1 MNYQVTR
8 TKIIPPRRR
17 SDLLSRQRLLD
28 TLYEF
33 LDFKLIILIAPA
45 GYGKTFL
52 LVDFAQSA
60 ELPVCWFAL
69 DPLDRDLHRFFVH
82 FIAALAERFPEF
94 GRASMAALESLANG
108 QGAIEQLVATIVN
121 DLYEHVREH
130 FVFVVDD
137 FFLVEDNP
145 TINLFISQFVQQ
157 VDENCHLVL
166 ASRKLLSIPD
176 MALMIARGY
185 VGGIDFEDLAFAP
198 AELQALT
205 QQNYGYQMAPAE
217 ATALVEATDGW
228 IIGLLLSAQS
238 KLRSISGRMRLMR
251 ASGLDLYDY
260 LAEQVLNQQPEIIR
274 DFLLRTALLEEFD
287 ADLCAVI
294 LGEAWRPPDQSWANL
309 IDEVLGRNLFVLP
322 LGEDSAW
329 LRYNH
334 VFQDFLQKRLMKVRP
349 EEEKMILERL
359 SAYYQQREDWE
370 KAHYYLKRMG
380 DLGLIA
386 ALLERAG
393 LALLY
398 GGRISLLSTWLSE
411 LPPDFLRERPALQS
425 LYGAVIVRRDNAK
438 QGLALLNE
446 AATALQAA
454 GDQLHLAHTLV
465 RRAVVHRLLGHYQSA
480 LTDADQVLALLP
492 AQATVDAPTALARV
506 LALRSKGLILYHIGK
521 PEVGLDHLQEALAIY
536 QGLHDSYNIAL
547 TTQDI
552 ALSYLQLGQYSNALP
567 RFEHA
572 LAAWRGQG
580 NLSGQALVLNNMGYL
595 FSLQGK
601 YEEALTH
608 LEEALACA
616 QRSGYTR
623 IVCYALLSI
632 GDLFADLDLWEAA
645 LEVYEQAMPI
655 IRQRNEQVLL
665 LSLELALARLASF
678 TADWE
683 GAFLHLDSAS
693 KLVMAQKSGY
703 EWGLYQLTVGRCY
716 LAQSK
721 AMEAVAP
728 LQEALLHFDDRGQP
742 IEVTCTH
749 LLLAAALYT
758 AKAANAQEHLRQGLD
773 LAAGLESHYVVL
785 TIMRSL
791 RPYWH
796 NRKAL
801 AADSRLARWLEEVD
815 RFEQIIPKQNR
826 HLRKIAS
833 PMLATLL
840 VQPPEF
846 VIRTL
851 GRVEVTV
858 NEKSLTNSDWQTII
872 SRDLFLCLL
881 AHPEGLTKEAIGA
894 IFWPD
899 ASTSELK
906 TRFKNA
912 IYRLRNALRQDVVLF
927 TNDFYHYNWAIDY
940 QYDVEEF
947 LQKVGEGDRTTAPAE
962 KIERY
967 QAAVALYRGAY
978 LPDVDASWAWS
989 TREHLQRIFID
1000 TALTLVQLT
1009 FAQQAYSVALEVCQ
1023 RVLTEDSCMED
1034 AHRLA
1039 MQIHAAQGNRAAV
1052 ARQFALCQKALLEE
1066 VDAPPSPQTEA
1077 LYASLMQ

>member
-1 MNYQVTR
+1 MNDQVTR

-52 LVDFAQSA
+52 LVDFAQST
-60 ELPVCWFAL
+60 ELPACWYAL

-82 FIAALAERFPEF
+82 FIAAIAERFPEF
-94 GRASMAALESLANG
+94 GRASTAALESLANG
-108 QGAIEQLVATIVN
+108 QGVIDQLVATIVN

-130 FVFVVDD
+130 FVFVIDD

-145 TINLFISQFVQQ
+145 AINLFISQFVQQ

-185 VGGIDFEDLAFAP
+185 VGGIDFEDLAFEP

-205 QQNYGYQMAPAE
+205 QQNYGYHMAAE
-217 ATALVEATDGW
+217 EASALVHATDGW

-260 LAEQVLNQQPEIIR
+260 LAEQVLNQQPEVIR

-287 ADLCAVI
+287 ADLCAAI
-294 LGEAWRPPDQSWANL
+294 LGEAWRPPGQSWDNL
-309 IDEVLGRNLFVLP
+309 IDEVLRRNLFVLP

-359 SAYYQQREDWE
+359 AAYYQQREDWE
-370 KAHYYLKRMG
+370 KAHYYLRRAG
-380 DLGLIA
+380 DLAAIA
-386 ALLERAG
+386 ALLEHAG

-398 GGRISLLSTWLSE
+398 GGRISLLSSWLSE
-411 LPPDFLRERPALQS
+411 LPPDFLRARPALQS
-425 LYGAVIVRRDNAK
+425 LYGAVIVRQDNAR

-446 AATALQAA
+446 AATALQAQ
-454 GDQLHLAHTLV
+454 GDLLHLAHTLV
-465 RRAVVHRLLGHYQSA
+465 RRAVVHRLLGHYPEA
-480 LTDADQVLALLP
+480 LADADRVLELLEN
-492 AQATVDAPTALARV
+492 TTVVDAPTARARV
-506 LALRSKGLILYHIGK
+506 LALRSKGLIFYYLGK
-521 PEVGLDHLQEALAIY
+521 PDLGLAYLQEALALY
-536 QGLHDSYNIAL
+536 QALPDAYNVAL

-552 ALSYLQLGQYSNALP
+552 ALNYLQLGQYRNALP
-567 RFEHA
+567 LFERA
-572 LAAWRGQG
+572 LAAWREHG
-580 NLSGQALVLNNMGYL
+580 NISGQALVLNNLGYL

-601 YEEALTH
+601 YELALTH

-645 LEVYEQAMPI
+645 GEVYEQATPI

-665 LSLELALARLASF
+665 LSLELALARLASA

-693 KLVMAQKSGY
+693 KLVMEQKSGY

-716 LAQSK
+716 LAQTK
-721 AMEAVAP
+721 GAEAVAP
-728 LQEALLHFDDRGQP
+728 LREALGHFDQASQP
-742 IEVTCTH
+742 IEVTSTH
-749 LLLAAALYT
+749 LMLAAALFS
-758 AKAANAQEHLRQGLD
+758 AKQPHAEAHLRQGLD
-773 LAAGLESHYVVL
+773 LAALLESPYVVMTTL
-785 TIMRSL
+785 RTL
-791 RPYWH
+791 RPYWQ
-796 NRKAL
+796 RRAL
-801 AADSRLARWLEEVD
+801 AADRRLALWLAEVE
-815 RFEQIIPKQNR
+815 RFAQTIPLQNR
-826 HLRKIAS
+826 QLRKIAS
-833 PMLATLL
+833 PTLATLL

-851 GRVEVTV
+851 GHVEVTV
-858 NEKSLTNSDWQTII
+858 NGKSITNSDWQTII
-872 SRDLFLCLL
+872 SRNLFLCLL
-881 AHPEGLTKEAIGA
+881 THPEGLTKEAIGLL
-894 IFWPD
+894 FWPD
-899 ASTSELK
+899 AAPSELK

-927 TNDFYHYNWAIDY
+927 TNDIYHYNWAIDY
-940 QYDVEEF
+940 HYDVEEF
-947 LQKVGEGDRTTAPAE
+947 LQKVGEGDRSSSVAE
-962 KIERY
+962 RIVAY
-967 QAAVALYRGAY
+967 QAAVELYRGSY
-978 LPDVDASWAWS
+978 LPDVDATWAWS
-989 TREHLQRIFID
+989 TREHLQRIFSD
-1000 TALTLVQLT
+1000 TALSLIQLYFERQEYT
-1009 FAQQAYSVALEVCQ
+1009 AALAVCQ
-1023 RVLTEDSCMED
+1023 RLLADDPCLED
-1034 AHRLA
+1034 AHRFA
-1039 MQIHAAQGNRAAV
+1039 MRIHAALGNRAAV
-1052 ARQFALCQKALLEE
+1052 VRQFALCQKALLEE